1 MIFIDKIIGIEKILN
16 PEINK
21 LIDLAMKN
29 QSHSGDL
36 LLLIINGFYDEDR
49 LEFNNNSEIKYS
61 PFLYGPSV
69 EGHVEQTHYS
79 FINNYRK
86 TNISQDNFTDY
97 LKLHEWTI
105 ERKDEID
112 NLVEI
117 EETGIH
123 IEMLIYLKF
132 WEADMIIKKLYQF
145 VRILNGQHY
154 DWFFKVSE
162 SSRDKNSTGKRLDI
176 INKKIRD
183 GIKENSNVLFN
194 IIKDTYKT
202 QLRNSIA
209 HSNYSFLG
217 RNVHLNNYIKDDKF
231 SQLKCISFN
240 QWIDI
245 FHNTLV
251 LHNQYLRINNIVH
264 ERYKE
269 LALQNNNEIE
279 IRTTNKE
286 SESNFFYVKYNI
298 ELDDWN

>member
-105 ERKDEID
+105 ERKDEIN